1 MLHTE
6 AIDTSVLELLRSLQG
21 KEYLKGF
28 YLTGGTALALYL
40 GHRKSV
46 DIDLFSNFGFDAG
59 QMIENL
65 SQDFPFQLF
74 YSSANTLRGSIENIK
89 TDIIAHRY
97 KYING
102 PFLLD
107 NISILSEDDIVA
119 MKINAIITSGQRIK
133 DFTDIYFLL
142 DKFDISDM
150 IRFYNNKYNQ
160 DNDALILKSL
170 IYFDDIDNSDW
181 PVLIKNPDLKIADI
195 KKRIKKAV
203 LQYVKK

>member
-1 MLHTE
+1 M
-6 AIDTSVLELLRSLQG
+6 ELLRSLQG

>member
-6 AIDTSVLELLRSLQG
+6 AIDTSLFELLRSLQG

-74 YSSANTLRGSIENIK
+74 YSSANPLRGSIENIK

-107 NISILSEDDIVA
+107 DISILSEDDIVA

-203 LQYVKK
+203 LQYVK